1 EMALDERNF
10 RSAYY
15 EKVGFRSVEEKK
27 TLDMLLKDKS
37 LDMGKLKQF
46 CLRFSVPPTH
56 RKLLW
61 KLLLGVLPMYV
72 ECHTFVI
79 KQRQQEYE
87 DLLRALE
94 IMRVVDANTSKP
106 QLFLAMWLLQSGR
119 LHFESNLKMESSFI
133 PITQS
138 LMQFFDDNVDIYWVS
153 KCFYDNISKFEG
165 DIPKLIESA
174 WSLLEKEDFAL
185 YEQLYSAQIINNF
198 PLRQWFSCCFA
209 GILNENA
216 LGKIW
221 DKICGGSYKILV
233 FVVVVLFTN
242 QRHKLMKVQN
252 VEKAVECLSQIS
264 EETSEI
270 IANKSIEMLQQHTQH
285 IVYDKLKP
293 TST

>member
-1 EMALDERNF
+1 MALDERNF

-27 TLDMLLKDKS
+27 TLDILLKDKS

-72 ECHTFVI
+72 DCHTFVI

-87 DLLRALE
+87 DLLRALKV
-94 IMRVVDANTSKP
+94 MRVVDANTPKP
-106 QLFLAMWLLQSGR
+106 QQFLAMWLLQSGK
-119 LHFESNLKMESSFI
+119 LHFESNLKMDSSFI

-138 LMQFFDDNVDIYWVS
+138 VMQFFDEDIDIYWVS
-153 KCFYDNISKFEG
+153 KCFYDNILKLEN
-165 DIPKLIESA
+165 DIPKLIESV
-174 WSLLEKEDFAL
+174 WVLLEKEDLPL
-185 YEQLYSAQIINNF
+185 YKHLWSTHMVYIF
-198 PLRQWFSCCFA
+198 PLKQWFNCCFA

-221 DKICGGSYKILV
+221 DKVCGGSHKILV
-233 FVVVVLFTN
+233 FVVIVLFMN
-242 QRHKLMKVQN
+242 QRHKLMKVHS

-264 EETSEI
+264 EETAEI